1 MAFLSIPNVKIS
13 GVAAAVPKQIKDIPN
28 SPFFAPGEAE
38 KVMNLTGIR
47 QSRIAPAN
55 MCCSDLCQA
64 AAEQLINDLQ
74 WNKEDIDILIFVSLS
89 RDYITPATANLLQHK
104 LGLSQECI
112 SMDIPLACS
121 GYIYGISV
129 IASMMQ
135 SGMLKKGI
143 LLVGETTSKMQSPLD
158 KTLWPLHGDGGTA
171 TALEFREG
179 YTPMCFH
186 FAGDG
191 GKAEAII
198 NPDGGTRHPFTAES
212 LTMQEF
218 EPGITRNRMHSII
231 DGMGVFNFSMTAPPK
246 SIKALVEHFNI
257 DMDNNVDYFLI
268 HQANRYLIE
277 KIVKKIKANP
287 EKVPYSLTTYGNIS
301 SGTIPLTMVTQIPE
315 QLKSQPLHLLG
326 CGFGS
331 GLSWGS
337 IYFATQNLVVP
348 KLIELD

>member
-1 MAFLSIPNVKIS
+1 MAFLTIPNVKIA

-28 SPFFAPGEAE
+28 SPFFALGEAE

-47 QSRIAPAN
+47 QSRITPAD

-64 AAEQLINDLQ
+64 AAEQLINDLH
-74 WNKEDIDILIFVSLS
+74 WEKENIDILIFVSLS

-112 SMDIPLACS
+112 AMDIPFACS
-121 GYIYGISV
+121 GYIYGMSV

-143 LLVGETTSKMQSPLD
+143 LLVGETTSKIQSPLD

-171 TALEFREG
+171 TAIEFCEG
-179 YTPMCFH
+179 TPSMHFH

-198 NPDGGTRHPFTAES
+198 NPDGGTRNPFTADS
-212 LTMQEF
+212 LIMKEF
-218 EPGITRNRMHSII
+218 EPGVTRNRMHSII

-257 DMDNNVDYFLI
+257 DIDNDIDYFLI
-268 HQANRYLIE
+268 HQANKYLIE

-287 EKVPYSLTTYGNIS
+287 DKVPYSLETYGNIS
-301 SGTIPLTMVTQIPE
+301 SGTIPLTMVTQIAE
-315 QLKSQPLHLLG
+315 QLKTKTLHLLG

-331 GLSWGS
+331 GLSWGCL
-337 IYFATQNLVVP
+337 YFTTQNIVVP
-348 KLIELD
+348 QLIEL

>member
-1 MAFLSIPNVKIS
+1 MAFLSIPNVKIA

-47 QSRIAPAN
+47 QSRIVPPD
-55 MCCSDLCQA
+55 MCCSDLCLA
-64 AAEQLINDLQ
+64 AAEKLICDLQ

-89 RDYITPATANLLQHK
+89 RDYITPATANLLQDR

-112 SMDIPLACS
+112 AMDIPFACS
-121 GYIYGISV
+121 GYIYGMSV
-129 IASMMQ
+129 MASMMQ
-135 SGMLKKGI
+135 TGMIKKGL
-143 LLVGETTSKMQSPLD
+143 LLVGETTSKIQSPLD
-158 KTLWPLHGDGGTA
+158 KTLWPLHGDGGSA
-171 TALEFREG
+171 TALEFCSDA
-179 YTPMCFH
+179 PAMQFH

-198 NPDGGTRHPFTAES
+198 NPDGGTRHPFTADS
-212 LTMQEF
+212 LTMHEF
-218 EPGITRNRMHSII
+218 EPGVTRNRMHSII

-246 SIKALVEHFNI
+246 SIKALVEHFDI
-257 DMDNNVDYFLI
+257 DIDNCVDYFLI

-287 EKVPYSLTTYGNIS
+287 DKVPYSLETYGNIS
-301 SGTIPLTMVTQIPE
+301 SGTIPLTMVTQIAE
-315 QLKSQPLHLLG
+315 QLKTKTLHLLG

-337 IYFATQNLVVP
+337 MYFKTQNIIVP
-348 KLIELD
+348 QLIEL

>member
-1 MAFLSIPNVKIS
+1 MAFLSISNVKIA

-47 QSRIAPAN
+47 QSRIAPAD

-64 AAEQLINDLQ
+64 ATEKLINDLQ
-74 WNKEDIDILIFVSLS
+74 WNKDDIDILIFVSLS

-112 SMDIPLACS
+112 AMDIPFACS
-121 GYIYGISV
+121 GYIYGMSV
-129 IASMMQ
+129 MASMMQ
-135 SGMLKKGI
+135 TGMVKKGL
-143 LLVGETTSKMQSPLD
+143 LLVGETTSKIQSPLD
-158 KTLWPLHGDGGTA
+158 KTLWPLHGDGGSA

-179 YTPMCFH
+179 YPPMYFH

-218 EPGITRNRMHSII
+218 ELGITRNRMHSII

-246 SIKALVEHFNI
+246 SIRALVDHFNI
-257 DMDNNVDYFLI
+257 DIDNDIDYFLI

-287 EKVPYSLTTYGNIS
+287 EKVPYSLETYGNIS
-301 SGTIPLTMVTQIPE
+301 SGTIPLTMVTQISE
-315 QLKSQPLHLLG
+315 QLKTQSLHLLG

-337 IYFATQNLVVP
+337 AYFTTQNIIVP
-348 KLIELD
+348 QLIEL

>member
-1 MAFLSIPNVKIS
+1 MAFLSIPNVKIA

-47 QSRIAPAN
+47 QSRITPAD

-64 AAEQLINDLQ
+64 AAEQLLNDLH
-74 WNKEDIDILIFVSLS
+74 WEKENIDILIFVSLS

-112 SMDIPLACS
+112 AMDIPFACS
-121 GYIYGISV
+121 GYVYGMSV
-129 IASMMQ
+129 MASMMQ

-143 LLVGETTSKMQSPLD
+143 LLVGETTSKIQSPLD

-171 TALEFREG
+171 TAIEFCEDA
-179 YTPMCFH
+179 PSMHFH

-191 GKAEAII
+191 GKAESII
-198 NPDGGTRHPFTAES
+198 NPDGGTRNPFTADS
-212 LTMQEF
+212 LIMKEF
-218 EPGITRNRMHSII
+218 EPGVTRNRMHSII

-257 DMDNNVDYFLI
+257 DIDNDIDYFLI
-268 HQANRYLIE
+268 HQANKYLIE

-287 EKVPYSLTTYGNIS
+287 DKVPYSLETYGNIS
-301 SGTIPLTMVTQIPE
+301 SGTIPLTMVTQIAE
-315 QLKSQPLHLLG
+315 QLKAKTLHLLG

-337 IYFATQNLVVP
+337 LYFTTQNIVVP
-348 KLIELD
+348 QLIEL